1 MRALFDYDP
10 REDELVPCVQAGV
23 PFKAGDILQVGA
35 GIHDLCAAAAVAT
48 LFLLFFA
55 LLIYVFLISAIWW
68 AAVSHLVPVIFTF

>member
-10 REDELVPCVQAGV
+10 QEDELVPCVQAGV

-48 LFLLFFA
+48 LFLFV
-55 LLIYVFLISAIWW
+55 LLYSFMCSLSVQYMVGSS
-68 AAVSHLVPVIFTF
+68 VSFSSCDF